1 MCQGYHYTLESSS
14 EDSVFP
20 LKITTKYP
28 LQIGMH
34 VQIPLK
40 NGRTSVCRVKEVV
53 MYTDDAVVAVEEI

>member
-1 MCQGYHYTLESSS
+1 MCQGYHYTLESGS

-20 LKITTKYP
+20 QKITTKYP

-40 NGRTSVCRVKEVV
+40 NGRTSVCRVKEIV

>member
-1 MCQGYHYTLESSS
+1 MCQGYHYTLESVA
-14 EDSVFP
+14 EGGVFP

-40 NGRTSVCRVKEVV
+40 NGRTSVCRVKEIV

>member
-1 MCQGYHYTLESSS
+1 MYQGYHYTLESVS

-20 LKITTKYP
+20 IRLTTKYP

-40 NGRTSVCRVKEVV
+40 NGRTSVFRVKEIV
-53 MYTDDAVVAVEEI
+53 MYTNDAVVAVEEI